1 MWLVK
6 LLRSP
11 SSFRHDP
18 NGYLRNQIGHAYIV
32 GGGGVLLLPFAF
44 DLIAWLLPWLVIPDA
59 FALPIVFA
67 GYALWEF
74 SQWHFYRAEIDD
86 CLEDAGHVM
95 LIAVAANFMIWQLVI
110 VHALFLGAGY
120 YWRKGW

>member
-6 LLRSP
+6 LLKSP

-18 NGYLRNQIGHAYIV
+18 NGYLRNQAGHAYIV
-32 GGGGVLLLPFAF
+32 GGGLSIFLPIW
-44 DLIAWLLPWLVIPDA
+44 LIAL
-59 FALPIVFA
+59 

-74 SQWHFYRAEIDD
+74 TQWQWYRAELDD
-86 CLEDAGHVM
+86 CLEDMAHVM
-95 LIAVAANFMIWQLVI
+95 LIAVAVSLMAPELIL
-110 VHALFLGAGY
+110 VHALFLASGY

>member
-18 NGYLRNQIGHAYIV
+18 WGYLRNQVGHAYIV
-32 GGGGVLLLPFAF
+32 GGGLTLIGFPLW
-44 DLIAWLLPWLVIPDA
+44 LIAL
-59 FALPIVFA
+59 

-74 SQWHFYRAEIDD
+74 TQWQYFRAELDD
-86 CLEDAGHVM
+86 CLEDAAHVLLVAYAVSILSPM
-95 LIAVAANFMIWQLVI
+95 LLAI
-110 VHALFLGAGY
+110 HALFLSAGY
-120 YWRKGW
+120 FWRKGW